1 MSQIH
6 KGAKVPNA
14 ARIGWSPF
22 KTDMFG
28 RTKVSDA
35 YTLFDSQHRYKDS
48 GDFSD
53 EIVGTASVSYLVN
66 ESTALLSIGTAQGDK
81 LTRESRRVFPYQPG
95 KSLQVMQTFVFA
107 PAKAG
112 LRQRAGYFSRQNGV
126 YLEQDGLEKY
136 LVLRSYT
143 SGSVVNTRVAQADWN
158 VDRLDGTGP
167 TDFVLD
173 LSKAQIFITEYEW
186 LGVGSVRVGF
196 MINGVFVTVHQFN
209 HANEISSVY
218 MTTAT
223 LPVRYEIENTAA
235 TTSASAM
242 KQICAT
248 VISNG
253 GYQRSTENW
262 TASRSTSVNVSS
274 SYYPIVSIRMASGR
288 TDSVIIP
295 AGIAILPTS
304 QGNYEYALIKNP
316 TTLTDGT
323 WVNHSTSSGNVDYNI
338 SSTEMTG
345 GSVVLEGFLSA
356 SNQASS
362 QINLGNSDIARF
374 DLQLGRTNSDTPVS
388 DVLVLAIRSLGG
400 TQGCIAALS
409 WFDSV

>member
-6 KGAKVPNA
+6 RGAKVPNA
-14 ARIGWSPF
+14 GRIGWSPF

-53 EIVGTASVSYLVN
+53 ETSGTATVSFLTN

-81 LTRESRRVFPYQPG
+81 ITRESRRVFPYQPG

-107 PAKAG
+107 PSKAG

-126 YLEQDGLEKY
+126 YLEQDGLNTY

-143 SGSVVNTRVAQADWN
+143 SGSVVNNRVAQADWN

-196 MINGVFVTVHQFN
+196 MINGVFVTAHQFN
-209 HANEISSVY
+209 HANEVTAVY

-223 LPVRYEIENTAA
+223 LPIRYEIENISATAS
-235 TTSASAM
+235 TSAM

-253 GYQRSTENW
+253 GYQRSTEDW
-262 TASRSTSVNVSS
+262 HASRTTSVNISS
-274 SYYPIVSIRMASGR
+274 DYYPIAAIRMTSGR

-295 AGIAILPTS
+295 SSIHLLPTA
-304 QGNYEYALIKNP
+304 QGNYEFALVRNP
-316 TTLTDGT
+316 TITDGT
-323 WVNHSTSSGNVDYNI
+323 WVTHTPSTGNVQYNVSATSMSGGTSVFEGLISSSNQSSGET
-338 SSTEMTG
+338 S
-345 GSVVLEGFLSA
+345 
-356 SNQASS
+356 
-362 QINLGNSDIARF
+362 LGNGDLARF
-374 DLQLGRTNSDTPVS
+374 DLQLGRTNAETPVS
-388 DVLVLAIRSLGG
+388 DVLVLAVRSLGG
-400 TQGCIAALS
+400 TQSCIGAIS
-409 WFDSV
+409 WFDLV